1 MHGQGNRKSSS
12 LPFADSPYP
21 WVMRLVTLNVL
32 AFLLQLVFQNSP
44 LGNMVTQLLILHP
57 PLVAKG
63 MIWQLLSYMF
73 IHGGLMHI
81 LFNMFLLWMMG
92 REVEVVLG
100 SRAFLRLYFFS
111 GLVAGLFSM
120 TMWNASIL
128 GASGAVLGILAAYGR
143 LFPDRIILAFMVI
156 PMRVKYFIW
165 FIAVLDLYGAIQGTG
180 NIAHLAHIGGLL
192 TGLVM
197 MKMGWHRKSI
207 LGIEERRRQREIS
220 KQKTDRNRVNAIL
233 DKVNREGIHSLTRNE
248 KAFLES
254 MRKRH

>member
-128 GASGAVLGILAAYGR
+128 GAS
-143 LFPDRIILAFMVI
+143 
-156 PMRVKYFIW
+156 
-165 FIAVLDLYGAIQGTG
+165 
-180 NIAHLAHIGGLL
+180 
-192 TGLVM
+192 
-197 MKMGWHRKSI
+197 
-207 LGIEERRRQREIS
+207 
-220 KQKTDRNRVNAIL
+220 
-233 DKVNREGIHSLTRNE
+233 
-248 KAFLES
+248 
-254 MRKRH
+254 